1 MPAFILRVPREVEED
16 FYFVSGA
23 NMPSTNKIS
32 KLWGDFALIV
42 NTIILLAFV
51 AVIAFGF
58 GVWSWIYISSKSPKI
73 YELKPVIEQI
83 FSDLFSLFRNL
94 KKLFDLVD
102 ASF

>member
-1 MPAFILRVPREVEED
+1 M
-16 FYFVSGA
+16 
-23 NMPSTNKIS
+23 
-32 KLWGDFALIV
+32 

-83 FSDLFSLFRNL
+83 VSDLVSLTRNL
-94 KKLFDLVD
+94 RKLLYLTGDVTQGILMSSRDEKEDSLKVFQE
-102 ASF
+102 ANIQRETNISEIHNIN